1 MSYFS
6 GIDQR
11 VRQQTFFNNSSTI
24 TQPLTQTA
32 TELLANLQYVQNYVG
47 SQITRYLT
55 INNPTF
61 TGNLSTVS
69 GTANLPTSN
78 LTNTNITTA
87 NITTANITTANITT
101 QGATRFTSN
110 PTITINSQN
119 YPVQFRIVG
128 EIKMLMPTTA
138 TYSPPNFLL
147 CDGSSYST
155 TTYPLLFSAI
165 GYAYGGSGGS
175 FSVPN
180 FASRFPIGGNGS
192 VSGVSSSNYATG
204 NGGEGL
210 VNTQLITYD
219 FGNYGQNYTALLLK
233 VPTHSHNTSFSN
245 SADSTITPIGVQQYL
260 YSDTGYTGVNT
271 LSTGAGIQEIDPIS
285 GDFGVNITSSYIS
298 CNFWICYQ

>member
-32 TELLANLQYVQNYVG
+32 TELLANLQYVQNYV
-47 SQITRYLT
+47 SSRITNFLT

-78 LTNTNITTA
+78 LTNTNIT
-87 NITTANITTANITT
+87 NANITTANITT
-101 QGATRFTSN
+101 QGATQFSAN
-110 PTITINSQN
+110 PTININSQI

-147 CDGSSYST
+147 CDGNAYST
-155 TTYPLLFSAI
+155 TAYPLLFSAI

-175 FSVPN
+175 FNVPT

-192 VSGVSSSNYATG
+192 VSGCSSSNYAYG
-204 NGGEGL
+204 NGQGGYNNAQR
-210 VNTQLITYD
+210 VYY
-219 FGNYGQNYTALLLK
+219 NYGGTSSNLTPLLEE
-233 VPTHSHNTSFSN
+233 VPPHSHTTAFAN
-245 SADSTITPIGVQQYL
+245 SADSTITPVGVQQYL
-260 YSDTGYTGVNT
+260 YSAGSYSGINT
-271 LSTGAGIQEIDPIS
+271 LTTGSNIQSSDPIS
-285 GDFGVNITSSYIS
+285 GGLGVNITPSYIS